1 MKNILVPTDFS
12 QRSKASFK
20 FAIDLAMKAGADV
33 HVVHM
38 LQLPLLPETTF
49 GIQPY
54 RFDPE
59 ILQKAIIAANKL
71 FEQTKKQFST
81 EVKVHFKTIN
91 DSVAAGIREYIEDNN
106 TDLVVMST
114 HGASNSD
121 ESLVGSTADKIARSS
136 PVPVIYI
143 PREIELNSIKNIVF
157 PSTLEIDQNDLMKDL
172 RTLQQLLGAKLHVLL
187 INTPGNFYSEK
198 EARDHLERF
207 AKYYD
212 IRDFSLNFRSHRFE
226 RTGILEFVDEIDGD
240 MIAMATHGRT
250 GLAHFLRGSI
260 AEGVLNGINHPIW
273 TWNIKMHQGK
283 PAQTRNLT

>member
-20 FAIDLAMKAGADV
+20 FAIDLASKARADV

-54 RFDPE
+54 RFEPE
-59 ILQKAIIAANKL
+59 VLQKSIIAANKL
-71 FEQTKKQFST
+71 FEQMKKQFPT
-81 EVKVHFKTIN
+81 GVKMYFKTIN
-91 DSVAAGIREYIEDNN
+91 DSVASGIREYIEDNN

-114 HGASNSD
+114 HGAGNSD
-121 ESLVGSTADKIARSS
+121 ESLVGATAEKIARSS

-143 PREIELNSIKNIVF
+143 PKEIDLKSIRNIVF
-157 PSTLEIDQNDLMKDL
+157 PCTLEIDQNDLMKDL
-172 RTLQQLLGAKLHVLL
+172 KTLQELLGAKLHVLL

-198 EARDHLERF
+198 EATNRLKRF
-207 AKYYD
+207 AKFYD
-212 IRDFSLNFRSHRFE
+212 IHDFSLNFRSHRFE
-226 RTGILEFVDEIDGD
+226 RTGILEFMDEIHGD

-250 GLAHFLRGSI
+250 GLAHFLRGSV

-273 TWNIKMHQGK
+273 TWNIKMHHGK
-283 PAQTRNLT
+283 PA